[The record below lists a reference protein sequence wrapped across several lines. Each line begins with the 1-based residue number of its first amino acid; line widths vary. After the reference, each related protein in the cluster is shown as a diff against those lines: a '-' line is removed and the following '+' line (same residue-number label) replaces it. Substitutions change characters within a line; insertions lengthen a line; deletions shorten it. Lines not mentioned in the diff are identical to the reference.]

1 MLRAVRLVVDTGMHA
16 KGWTREQS
24 IQYMKDTLGYPESI
38 ARSETER
45 YMVWPGQALGYK
57 IGSLKIVELRAR
69 ATAALGPKFS
79 LPKFHQIVLGDGTMP
94 LALLEAKVDRWIA
107 ETK

>member
-1 MLRAVRLVVDTGMHA
+1 MR
-16 KGWTREQS
+16 
-24 IQYMKDTLGYPESI
+24 DTLGYPESI

-57 IGSLKIVELRAR
+57 IGALKILELRKR
-69 ATAALGPKFS
+69 AETAMGSKFS
-79 LPKFHQIVLGDGTMP
+79 LQAFHEVVLGEGTLP

-107 ETK
+107 ASK

>member
-1 MLRAVRLVVDTGMHA
+1 MHA

-24 IQYMKDTLGYPESI
+24 IQYMRETLGYPEAL

-57 IGSLKIVELRAR
+57 IGSLKIAELRAR
-69 ATAALGPKFS
+69 ASAALGTKFS
-79 LPKFHQIVLGDGTMP
+79 LPAFHQVVLGDGTLP
-94 LALLEAKVDRWIA
+94 LSLLESKVDRWIA
-107 ETK
+107 ESK